1 MSGRRRNIAHPD
13 EVIEAELI
21 HSDVIRLG
29 DITFSRGVE
38 KPGWRWSTHMRPT
51 VGGDSCMARH
61 VGFVLSGALHVDF
74 DDGSSM
80 DLGPGDVYEIGPGHD
95 SWVVGDEPYV
105 TVSWEGVRNWAT
117 PIGVGERVAVTLLF
131 TDLVQST
138 ETAGRVGER
147 AWGDLLAAH
156 NIATRNAISHHRGRE
171 VDTTGD
177 GFLATFDGAARAVR
191 CAVEIRRR
199 VRELGLEIRAGIH
212 TGEVDLV
219 GSDVRGIAVH
229 EAARIAAAAGPGEI
243 LVSAVTHVLAAGSG
257 LTFGEAVTMP
267 LKGIDGDRTLYPV
280 VDIA

>member
-1 MSGRRRNIAHPD
+1 MSGRRRNISHPD

-21 HSDVIRLG
+21 HSDVVRLG
-29 DITFSRGVE
+29 DVTFSRGVE
-38 KPGWRWSTHMRPT
+38 LPGWRWSTHMRPR
-51 VGGDSCMARH
+51 VGGDSCQARH
-61 VGFVLSGALHVDF
+61 VGFVLSGALRVEF

-95 SWVVGDEPYV
+95 SWVVGEEPYV

-138 ETAGRVGER
+138 ETAARVGEQ
-147 AWGDLLAAH
+147 AWSNLLARH
-156 NIATRNAISHHRGRE
+156 NNVTRNAISHHRGRE

-177 GFLATFDGAARAVR
+177 GFLATFDGAGRAIR
-191 CAVEIRRR
+191 CATEIRQR
-199 VRELGLEIRAGIH
+199 VRELGLEVRAGIH

-229 EAARIAAAAGPGEI
+229 EAARIAAASGPGEI
-243 LVSAVTHVLAAGSG
+243 LVSAVTHALAAGSG
-257 LTFGEAVTMP
+257 VAFGEATSLQ
-267 LKGIDGDRTLYPV
+267 LKGIDGERLLYPV
-280 VDIA
+280 LDLA